1 MFDPGLRRIT
11 VSDTVDN
18 IGFITVHRRDEN
30 LEKLLPRRESG
41 RVLIVNRRGFSGVS
55 AYDFWVNVPLALYGE
70 VDTDRI
76 RAVVNQY
83 KLASKRF
90 SITFA

>member
-1 MFDPGLRRIT
+1 
-11 VSDTVDN
+11 
-18 IGFITVHRRDEN
+18 
-30 LEKLLPRRESG
+30 
-41 RVLIVNRRGFSGVS
+41 
-55 AYDFWVNVPLALYGE
+55 VPLALYGE